1 MKTQVY
7 SDDDINKAIREQI
20 TTPFSRPQ
28 NHFKAFFKLASICEF
43 LKSDCF
49 VCFPLRTSFIPTY
62 MTIDSK
68 IVNFH
73 ILKNKKVSSDKLD
86 IWNQVVYLQ
95 KKALRRQGTI
105 SFEGTIQTDGV
116 GVSVIK
122 QNFPTSRKQVGNK
135 RRKDIDTDENKVEY
149 IEKLTSSQ
157 HAEIKG
163 KCVLMDPNRRGLL
176 YCMKETSSTE
186 RKQILRYTQ
195 SSRSKLSRHFRKLQK
210 NLKPED
216 VRFAEE
222 MTIRAE
228 YEDVLTE
235 YYGNETKTNVRNF
248 YPDTIN
254 DFFITK
260 THDLYWG
267 RLFVARFTGTF
278 PKNNTDN
285 EDELF
290 KLQNFIT
297 HLQILLNQAHVKKR
311 LPKTTITHISRFAEE
326 ALIWSFGCQDQA
338 AIIQKLKVV
347 KNFTS
352 SQLQTLNLLPFRKM
366 RFSGKLYSRQNEES
380 LVKGL
385 KEKFGRINKGLI
397 SMLQKN
403 DLKVLLIDE
412 FKTSSVCPDCEGK
425 LEKFKR
431 VTNPRPHKRQKHPT
445 VICNGLLRCSNH
457 QPVKLWNRDQ
467 AAVCN
472 FKKIL
477 VELRK
482 SEKRPD
488 CLARS
493 NATTSFKRRREDS
506 SSSDYKKA
514 KILST

>member
-20 TTPFSRPQ
+20 TTPCTLCKLSISKGVIRNDTQLDNESRLKLEDLLSTYPKSYRFEKDSIYYDIVSRPQ
-28 NHFKAFFKLASICEF
+28 NHFKAFFKLASICES

-49 VCFPLRTSFIPTY
+49 VCFPQRTLFIPTY

-122 QNFPTSRKQVGNK
+122 QNFPTSRKQAGNK

-163 KCVLMDPNRRGLL
+163 KCVLMDPNRRDLL

-222 MTIRAE
+222 MTSKKKSKSVDLPSYIEYIKVRAE

-366 RFSGKLYSRQNEES
+366 RFSSKLYSRQNEES

-385 KEKFGRINKGLI
+385 KEKFGRI
-397 SMLQKN
+397 
-403 DLKVLLIDE
+403 
-412 FKTSSVCPDCEGK
+412 VC
-425 LEKFKR
+425 
-431 VTNPRPHKRQKHPT
+431 
-445 VICNGLLRCSNH
+445 
-457 QPVKLWNRDQ
+457 
-467 AAVCN
+467 
-472 FKKIL
+472 
-477 VELRK
+477 
-482 SEKRPD
+482 
-488 CLARS
+488 
-493 NATTSFKRRREDS
+493 
-506 SSSDYKKA
+506 
-514 KILST
+514 